1 MSNNIIYQLRAAVIN
16 GAVTVRSISTNSTQN
31 INSNL
36 PNNNQVNSHTQIT
49 STTTSTSTSTSNPVT
64 VGSDP
69 ALSNANNPNLLTLN
83 QSMLSLINFIQ
94 NQYSNLKLFQ
104 FQSVTPLNDS
114 TYRLSYSFLHN
125 PSLIYI
131 IDAKFRMSQVSNSS
145 NYQIISSKWA
155 TSLGSNYIDIGNPV
169 NFYNDQFASLIT
181 SQMQQNL
188 LTGLNISNAILV
200 KV

>member
-36 PNNNQVNSHTQIT
+36 PNNNQVNSQTQIT
-49 STTTSTSTSTSNPVT
+49 STTTSTSTSNTVA

-131 IDAKFRMSQVSNSS
+131 IDAKFGMSQVSNSS